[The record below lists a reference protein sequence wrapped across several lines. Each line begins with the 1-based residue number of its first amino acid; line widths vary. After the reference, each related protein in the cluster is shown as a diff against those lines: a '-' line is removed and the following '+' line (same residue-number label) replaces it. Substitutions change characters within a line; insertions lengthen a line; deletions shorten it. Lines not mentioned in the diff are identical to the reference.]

1 MAPDRAQGLIYFD
14 HAATTPLDPR
24 VREAME
30 PHFSD
35 AFGNPSEPHGPGRRA
50 RRALDE
56 ARAAVAAALNANER
70 EIVFTS
76 RGTEADNLAL
86 FGVAQ
91 RFASGH
97 LIVSAVEHQA
107 VLEAARALNRRG
119 WDVDFVPVDG
129 YGVIDRDAYEAAFR
143 EDTRLVSVMLANNV
157 VGTLQPVAELAAI
170 AHEHGVP
177 LHTDAV
183 QALGSV
189 PVDVQALGV
198 DLLTVSAHKV
208 YGPKGVG
215 ALYVRRGTRL
225 EPLLYGGGHE
235 RRLRSGTE
243 NVPGIVGF
251 ATAVQLA
258 VADLERSARHVAALR
273 DRLVAGVLERVP
285 EVRYLG
291 HPQRRLPGNA
301 AFAVRHVEG
310 EAMLLGLDQHGIAVS
325 TGSACASGS
334 LEPSHVLLALGL
346 RPEEAHGSLR
356 VTLGRE
362 NTAAEVERFLDVFP
376 AVVARLREMSPLY
389 AAG

>member
-1 MAPDRAQGLIYFD
+1 MAGETAAGLIYFD

-30 PHFSD
+30 PYFSD
-35 AFGNPSEPHGPGRRA
+35 AFGNPSELHQPGRRA

-56 ARAAVAAALNANER
+56 ARAAVAAALNARER

-76 RGTEADNLAL
+76 GGTEADNLAL
-86 FGVAQ
+86 FGVAR
-91 RFASGH
+91 RFPPGH

-107 VLEAARALNRRG
+107 VLEAARALNRQG
-119 WDVDFVPVDG
+119 WDVDFVPVDAH
-129 YGVIDRDAYEAAFR
+129 GVVDRAAYEAAFR
-143 EDTRLVSVMLANNV
+143 DDTRLVSIMLANNV
-157 VGTLQPVAELAAI
+157 VGTLQPVAELAAV
-170 AHEHGVP
+170 AHERGVVF
-177 LHTDAV
+177 HTDAV
-183 QALGSV
+183 QAVGSV
-189 PVDVQALGV
+189 PVDVEALGV
-198 DLLTVSAHKV
+198 DLLTVSAHKL

-215 ALYVRRGTRL
+215 ALYVRSGTRL

-251 ATAVQLA
+251 AAALRLA
-258 VADLERSARHVAALR
+258 VDELERTARHVAALR
-273 DRLVAGVLERVP
+273 DRLVKGVLERVP

-301 AFAVRHVEG
+301 AFAVRYVEG

-325 TGSACASGS
+325 TGSACAAGS
-334 LEPSHVLLALGL
+334 LEPSHVLLAMGL
-346 RPEEAHGSLR
+346 RPDEAHGSLR

-362 NTAAEVERFLDVFP
+362 NTEAEVERFLEVFP
-376 AVVARLREMSPLY
+376 TVVARLRDMSPLC
-389 AAG
+389 ARG